1 MSQDQNPI
9 EEEVV
14 AEAQASEEN
23 VDSIPGTYSSDQ
35 SQEEIARL
43 REALARSQADY
54 QNLLMRVERDK
65 ADMVGFLSAKILFPL
80 LAQVDTL
87 ERAIKLKE

>member
-23 VDSIPGTYSSDQ
+23 VDSIPGTYSSDK

-54 QNLLMRVERDK
+54 QNLLMRVDRDK